1 MDDKG
6 GKRTVRLTV
15 SLDMKTRTAI
25 MFFAAGLLVAV
36 LAAFGEAPLPLLAA
50 KVALLPF
57 ISAAL
62 GVAVSKIVC
71 RDVEALRKD
80 LETSRS
86 EGNRYRPVLASCPEM
101 ARLSVTIDDVMRELK
116 EKTAQLVLLDNAI
129 KLQDISLNELR
140 GKEEHYRKLFEQ
152 SNEAVFIY
160 DIVGKLME
168 VNRKACE
175 MLGYS
180 REDLMRMSIFD
191 LYPPEELS
199 SVKEARVVRA
209 GEKALRYES
218 VFKKSDDSRII
229 VEISSSMVDLKKGVT
244 EAVVNNITARKELEK
259 ALKESEERFR
269 TFMET
274 ASDLMFI
281 ADRDGKV
288 SYINEAMHNALG
300 YERNELIGKRLDVL
314 MDQKTRAEYSESRFE
329 LSKKGKITYESV
341 WEAKNQRKIF
351 GEMKETAIYDQAGIF
366 SGSRGVFR
374 DISERKKIE
383 RAQRLAQLGELA
395 ADVAHEVNNPVM
407 IIAGRTELLLMNET
421 DEKRTSALKIIL
433 DQCGRARDIVQRL
446 LKFSKPSKGLFKET
460 DINAAIEATVELIG
474 PQFMSSGV
482 SVQKKY
488 GSGLPQIKMDEKL
501 MQEVFLNLLRNAHEA
516 MPHGGSITIST
527 YTDGD
532 FLRADFQDTGSGIGE
547 DDMRRIFDPFFT
559 TKETGTGLGLSVCY
573 GIMKLHGGELRYS
586 SEQGKGTRA
595 SVLLPLDADLQD
607 HKAQ

>member
-1 MDDKG
+1 M
-6 GKRTVRLTV
+6 RLTV
-15 SLDMKTRTAI
+15 SLDMKTKTAI

-129 KLQDISLNELR
+129 KLQGISLNELR

-341 WEAKNQRKIF
+341 WEAKNQRKIL

-547 DDMRRIFDPFFT
+547 EDMRRIFDPFFT

-607 HKAQ
+607 HKVQ